1 MILAAGKGKRMGAE
15 VPKPLVEIA
24 GRPMVEHLVE
34 SIHDSE
40 VDGQPIVI
48 VAPDTLEDFSNVCRD
63 KRCEFAI
70 QEEQLGTGHA
80 VQSAREKANGA
91 EAIMVLYG
99 DHPFLSPEL
108 IKSLAD
114 LHEESGAMM
123 TMITTRVKNFKKEFE
138 GFQSWGR
145 IIRDEVGNLVAI
157 REAKDCN
164 DEELEIKE
172 LNPALMMF
180 DAQWLWDHLPEI
192 KNKNASGEYY
202 LTDLVEMAIDEGETI
217 ATESADPFE
226 VVGINTPEDLA
237 RAEKVLG

>member
-1 MILAAGKGKRMGAE
+1 MILAAGKGKRMGAD
-15 VPKPLVEIA
+15 VPKALVEIA

-34 SIHDSE
+34 SIHESE
-40 VDGQPIVI
+40 VDGQPILI
-48 VAPDTLEDFSNVCRD
+48 VAPDTLEDFNNVCRD
-63 KRCEFAI
+63 RRCEFAI
-70 QEEQLGTGHA
+70 QDEQLGTGHA

-108 IKSLAD
+108 IASLST
-114 LHEESGAMM
+114 LHEESGGIM
-123 TMITTRVKNFKKEFE
+123 TMITTKVKNFDKQFA
-138 GFQSWGR
+138 GFKSWGR
-145 IIRDEVGNLVAI
+145 IVRDVVGNLVAI
-157 REAKDCN
+157 REAKDCTE
-164 DEELEIKE
+164 EELLIKE

-202 LTDLVEMAIDEGETI
+202 LTDLVEMAIEEGETI